1 MKKLIYSALSFAL
14 IATTLFVGCKKDDGT
29 DPVDPVEKGPNI
41 SFQTN
46 AGSGSGVFTFADGK
60 VITGEQIKMGIR
72 ITSDVNLK
80 SSKMTVNFNNVGEVV
95 LHDTTYTSNT
105 KTSNRDVSYIFPTVK
120 GPYVFTIYAEDKDG
134 NKKSAKITIVAAGP
148 LLDRDDGQFWSL
160 KATGATKFS
169 AFNLFDGEAI
179 TASASATNK
188 ANRDIVDASTGATL
202 SKTWNSDPANGTEFI
217 ISGSDNKL
225 NGKVYSQFNSEQ
237 DVLDA
242 WNALSSTKSTSIS
255 NVDIGKL
262 IIAKSKRGTDFF
274 YYLIAITNVND
285 DAGSED
291 DYYEFQY
298 KQ

>member
-14 IATTLFVGCKKDDGT
+14 IATTLFVGCKKDETPPGT
-29 DPVDPVEKGPNI
+29 DPVEKGPNI

-46 AGSGSGVFTFADGK
+46 AGSGAGVYTFADGK
-60 VITGEQIKMGIR
+60 VITGEEIKMGIR
-72 ITSDVNLK
+72 ISSDVNLK

-95 LHDTTYTSNT
+95 LHDSTYTSNT
-105 KTSNRDVSYIFPTVK
+105 KTSNKDVMYIFPTVK

-134 NKKSAKITIVAAGP
+134 NKKSAKITITAQGP

-169 AFNLFDGEAI
+169 AFDLFEGEAI

-202 SKTWNSDPANGTEFI
+202 SKTWTSDPANGTEFV
-217 ISGSDNKL
+217 ISGADNKL
-225 NGKVYSQFNSEQ
+225 NGKVYSQFQSEQ

-242 WNALSSTKSTSIS
+242 WNAASSTKSTTIN

-262 IIAKSKRGTDFF
+262 IIAKSKRGTSFY
-274 YYLIAITNVND
+274 YYLIAITNIS
-285 DAGSED
+285 DASGSED
-291 DYYEFQY
+291 DFYEFQY